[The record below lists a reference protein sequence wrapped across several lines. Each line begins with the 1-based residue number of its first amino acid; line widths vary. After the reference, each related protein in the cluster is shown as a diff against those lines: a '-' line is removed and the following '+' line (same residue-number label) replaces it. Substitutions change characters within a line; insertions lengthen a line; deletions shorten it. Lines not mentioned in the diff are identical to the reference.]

1 MGNNM
6 FDSYKKNRDI
16 FMEKYQHATDDEAE
30 VFALAVINDLS
41 LEEGTIVHMNRFEAI
56 QGAFRNNDPKL
67 LTSIIN
73 G

>member
-1 MGNNM
+1 M
-6 FDSYKKNRDI
+6 FASYKKNRDN
-16 FMEKYQHATDDEAE
+16 FMAKYQHATDDEAE

-56 QGAFRNNDPKL
+56 QGAFRSNDAEL
-67 LTSIIN
+67 LTLIIN